1 MKYKKINKCCD
12 STCVSGRNYSTRYK
26 NTCNNVCNS
35 NCNDSCNSNC
45 NNACNNICCDNC
57 NNTCNCNKPCNDNC
71 NNNCGKPCNDNCNN
85 SGNNCNKPCSD
96 NCNNSSNKPCNCGN
110 VCQSCGCNNVGSGNN
125 VCQSCGC
132 NSVCS
137 SCGSCNGD
145 CNKPPKPPRPP
156 FRTELASLLNTGGQ
170 TIDDSG
176 IVSLNQVVSISNMV
190 YDAAA
195 SILTLGV
202 SNYYKITYGVTVESF
217 TGNPVV
223 EVIANGL
230 NTGILMPINSIGN
243 ATLSFIESYPIGTT
257 IQLAV
262 RNGSITLSSVGNNAF
277 LEVVGFDTINNLAL

>member
-57 NNTCNCNKPCNDNC
+57 NNTCNCN
-71 NNNCGKPCNDNCNN
+71 KPCNDNCNN

-145 CNKPPKPPRPP
+145 CNKPPKPPIPPRPP

-176 IVSLNQVVSISNMV
+176 IVSLNQVVSISNML